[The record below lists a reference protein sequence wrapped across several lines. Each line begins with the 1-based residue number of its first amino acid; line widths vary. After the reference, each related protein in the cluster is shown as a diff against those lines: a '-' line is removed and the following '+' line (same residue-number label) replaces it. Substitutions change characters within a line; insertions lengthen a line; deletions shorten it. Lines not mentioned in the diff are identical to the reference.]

1 MTKNHLSK
9 DIPAS
14 LVVFLVA
21 LPLCMGVA
29 MASGGNVIQ
38 GILAGVIGGIV
49 VGFISGSSVSVSGPA
64 AGLITIV
71 IAAISDLKVMSP
83 EHYFGAFALTIFLA
97 GIIQLLMGVLKL
109 GVIADFIPVSVIKGM
124 LAAIGIIMILKQIP
138 HLVGYDKDA
147 MGEEEFLQNDGHNT
161 FSEIFFSFEQLSIM
175 ALIVGF
181 LGILIHIFWDT
192 KFIKNNKIFSFIP
205 ASLVTVV
212 CGVLINEIT
221 TNINPIY
228 AIKAEHM
235 VRVPIFSSTGNISE
249 SFVGLFHSFT
259 FPDFS
264 FITSPLV
271 WKIAVVIAIVASI
284 ESLLSIEAGD
294 KIDIQKRTSPA
305 NRELIAQGI
314 GNVVGGFVG
323 ALPITAVIVRT
334 SANVNAGAKS
344 KSSTIFHG
352 IWLLV
357 FVLFAPKLINR
368 IPLSALASILI
379 YVGYKLAKPNLFV
392 EQFKKGKNA
401 FYPFLVTVIAI
412 LFSDLLI
419 GISIG
424 LLLGF
429 YFVIKSNFHK
439 SFNLEREENNV
450 LIRFH
455 HQASF
460 LNKSILKRKLATIKP
475 NEFVL
480 LDFIN
485 CTFMDPDILEILT
498 NFMAHAE
505 LNHIHIEMS
514 FASESQEINILK
526 SIKLPQNYGR

>member
-1 MTKNHLSK
+1 MLSK
-9 DIPAS
+9 TIGKDLGAS

-29 MASGGNVIQ
+29 LASGGNVIQ
-38 GILAGVIGGIV
+38 GILAGVIGGVIV
-49 VGFISGSSVSVSGPA
+49 GAISGSHVSVSGPA
-64 AGLITIV
+64 AGLITI
-71 IAAISDLKVMSP
+71 IESSFESLKELNA
-83 EHYFGAFALTIFLA
+83 EHYLEAFALAVVLS
-97 GIIQLLMGVLKL
+97 GLIQLILGVIKM

-124 LAAIGIIMILKQIP
+124 LAAIGIIMILKQVP
-138 HLVGYDKDA
+138 HLVGYDKDEF
-147 MGEEEFLQNDGHNT
+147 GEEEFLQHDGHNT
-161 FSEIFFSFEQLSIM
+161 FSELFFSIEQFTILAIIIG
-175 ALIVGF
+175 LIGLVLHF
-181 LGILIHIFWDT
+181 LWDNP
-192 KFIKNNKIFSFIP
+192 KFKAYKITQVIP
-205 ASLVTVV
+205 ASLITVIL
-212 CGVLINEIT
+212 GISINELALKFS
-221 TNINPIY
+221 PEY
-228 AIKAEHM
+228 AIKPEHM
-235 VRVPIFSSTGNISE
+235 VSVPVLSDSVNIGKSLH
-249 SFVGLFHSFT
+249 GLYQQFN
-259 FPDFS
+259 FPDFH
-264 FITSPLV
+264 FIQSIVV
-271 WKIAVVIAIVASI
+271 WKIAILLAIVASI
-284 ESLLSIEAGD
+284 ESLLSLEAGD
-294 KIDIQKRTSPA
+294 KIDTQKRTSPA

-334 SANVNAGAKS
+334 SANVNAGAKT

-379 YVGYKLAKPNLFV
+379 YVGYKLAKPILFI

-401 FYPFLVTVIAI
+401 FYPFLVTIIAI

-439 SFNLEREENNV
+439 SFNLEREDNNV

-475 NEFVL
+475 NEFVV

-505 LNHIHIEMS
+505 LNKISVEMS
-514 FASESQEINILK
+514 FASDSQETNILK
-526 SIKLPQNYGR
+526 SIKLPLNYGR

>member
-1 MTKNHLSK
+1 MTKNNLSK

-124 LAAIGIIMILKQIP
+124 LAAIGMIMILKQIP

-161 FSEIFFSFEQLSIM
+161 FSEIFFSFEQLSIL

-221 TNINPIY
+221 TSINPIY

-284 ESLLSIEAGD
+284 ESLLSLEAGD
-294 KIDIQKRTSPA
+294 KIDPEKRTSPA
-305 NRELIAQGI
+305 NREMYAQGV
-314 GNVVGGFVG
+314 GNVIAGLVG
-323 ALPITAVIVRT
+323 ALPVTAVIVRT
-334 SANVNAGAKS
+334 SANVNAGS
-344 KSSTIFHG
+344 KTKMSTIFHG
-352 IWLLV
+352 FWLLA
-357 FVLFAPKLINR
+357 FVLFAPQLINK
-368 IPLSALASILI
+368 IPLSALAAVLI
-379 YVGYKLAKPNLFV
+379 FVGYKLAKPSLFI
-392 EQFKKGKNA
+392 EQKKKGNIA
-401 FYPFLVTVIAI
+401 FYPFVFTIIAI
-412 LFSDLLI
+412 LLTDLLI
-419 GISIG
+419 GITIG
-424 LLLGF
+424 MLLGF

-439 SFNLEREENNV
+439 SFIIVREENNV
-450 LIRFH
+450 LVRFH
-455 HQASF
+455 HQATF
-460 LNKSILKRKLATIKP
+460 LNKSVLKNKLTSI
-475 NEFVL
+475 EHGDSVL
-480 LDFIN
+480 LDFTN
-485 CTFMDPDILEILT
+485 CTFMDADIIDILNDFLI
-498 NFMAHAE
+498 HSSI
-505 LNHIHIEMS
+505 NHIKVEMQ
-514 FASESQEINILK
+514 FVSETQELTILK
-526 SIKLPQNYGR
+526 NLYIP